1 MHVGLADRYKA
12 GLWTVVKVALQGG
25 GVATDGELS
34 VIAPDS
40 DGVPGR
46 ANRPC
51 RLLPGEKT
59 VVSLVTRLG
68 RSTEN

>member
-1 MHVGLADRYKA
+1 MDARQ
-12 GLWTVVKVALQGG
+12 VALQGG
-25 GVATDGELS
+25 SEAADSELS

-46 ANRPC
+46 ADRPC

-59 VVSLVTRLG
+59 SVSLITRLG
-68 RSTEN
+68 RVRGELTVDSVAAAAC